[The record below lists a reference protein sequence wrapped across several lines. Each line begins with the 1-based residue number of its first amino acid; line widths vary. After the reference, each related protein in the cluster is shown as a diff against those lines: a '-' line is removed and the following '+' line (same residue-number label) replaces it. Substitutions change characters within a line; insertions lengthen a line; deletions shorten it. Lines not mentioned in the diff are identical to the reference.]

1 MTSAVRLHAANERRL
16 QYRLAWWLAFCG
28 LLLCCGAARG
38 AGIDDSP
45 PTLASSR
52 DMLKLLG
59 VLDRLDSISDDADF
73 PPQGD
78 ELLWR
83 MLYAVRRFSLLD
95 LHRWKQ
101 DVSPE
106 KVERDPGQ
114 MRGAVV
120 AWRGSVTRVTVE
132 ELPAEAAE
140 RFDLPRYYRCELAI
154 AEGSP
159 PVVVYSLAVPRAWHI
174 DGPLHARAEVR
185 GLLVRLTA
193 SERSPVVVARRLAW
207 YPETV
212 LGDLDMDVGLFDELS
227 PRPEWTDDDRECFYQ
242 LLAAA
247 GRAGARQLARAVP
260 KNGRNAP
267 VTPLFNRP
275 DQQRGRLVELT
286 GTARQAVRVRVD
298 DADIVARF
306 GIDHYYEMEIFTDDS
321 QGNPLT
327 FCVRELPKGFPEGGK
342 ITEPVRV
349 AGFFF
354 KKWGYRQSEAAQGMP
369 GGKQLAP
376 LLIGRKPVWL
386 ETPPADQR
394 FANGVFLVLFVVL
407 TIVLWLVVLRLS
419 RSDSKFHKQVAQR
432 FTPPPTGSL
441 NEIGLEDHGG
451 PFMLSPHQSAATK
464 EWVRVWKSAGPRLAE
479 IERRELRE
487 MTEAD
492 RRRAIHA
499 VLTLLPVWTD
509 APATSGLV
517 EQQKWFR
524 KFMSRN
530 HPS

>member
-1 MTSAVRLHAANERRL
+1 LRLR
-16 QYRLAWWLAFCG
+16 YSLACWLAFCG
-28 LLLCCGAARG
+28 LLLCCVTARAAE
-38 AGIDDSP
+38 IDDSP
-45 PTLASSR
+45 PPLSSSR

-59 VLDRLDSISDDADF
+59 VLDRLDAVSDDADF
-73 PPQGD
+73 PARGD
-78 ELLWR
+78 DLLWR
-83 MLYAVRRFSLLD
+83 LLYAVRRFSLVD

-106 KVERDPGQ
+106 KVQHDPGQ

-132 ELPAEAAE
+132 ELPTEVAE
-140 RFDLPRYYRCELAI
+140 RFNLPRYYRSELTI

-159 PVVVYSLAVPRAWHI
+159 PVVVYSLAVPRGWNI
-174 DGPLHARAEVR
+174 DGPLDARTEVR
-185 GLLVRLTA
+185 GLFVRLTA
-193 SERSPVVVARRLAW
+193 SEGAPVVVARRLAW

-227 PRPEWTDDDRECFYQ
+227 ARPDLTADDRECFYQ

-260 KNGRNAP
+260 KEGRNAP
-267 VTPLFNRP
+267 VTPLFNQP

-286 GTARQAVRVRVD
+286 GTARQAVLVRVD

-306 GIDHYYEMEIFTDDS
+306 GIDHYYEIEVFTDDS

-327 FCVRELPKGFPEGGK
+327 FCVRELPKGFPDGGT

-354 KKWGYRQSEAAQGMP
+354 KKWGYRQSEAAQERP
-369 GGKQLAP
+369 GKQLAP
-376 LLIGRKPVWL
+376 LLIGREPVWL

-407 TIVLWLVVLRLS
+407 TVVLWLVVLRLS
-419 RSDSKFHKQVAQR
+419 RSDTKFHKQVAQR
-432 FTPPPTGSL
+432 FTPPPSGSL
-441 NEIGLEDHGG
+441 NEIGLEDQGG
-451 PFMLSPHQSAATK
+451 PFISSPHQSAATK

-487 MTEAD
+487 MTDAD
-492 RRRAIHA
+492 RRRAI
-499 VLTLLPVWTD
+499 
-509 APATSGLV
+509 
-517 EQQKWFR
+517 
-524 KFMSRN
+524 
-530 HPS
+530 